1 MKAKKIEMYCS
12 DKTFQAWDHLVSH
25 SHFLLRCPATGSQS
39 ENIDIVFNYTKYI
52 ETSTVLRGL
61 ELYISKDR
69 KELKAVTN
77 RTGIRFEYDEK
88 LFVIK
93 SEQRKFFFVAHS
105 VLIHTNTLEMFESPL
120 QAILGIPESAS
131 EKYADKL
138 ISACLLI

>member
-1 MKAKKIEMYCS
+1 MEAKKIEAYCS
-12 DKTFQAWDHLVSH
+12 DKIFQAWDHLVSH
-25 SHFLLRCPATGSQS
+25 SHFLLRCPGTGSQP

-52 ETSTVLRGL
+52 ETSTVLRGI
-61 ELYISKDR
+61 ELYLSKDR
-69 KELKAVTN
+69 KEHKAVTN

-120 QAILGIPESAS
+120 QAILGIPESS
-131 EKYADKL
+131 KKYADKL
-138 ISACLLI
+138 TSACLLI